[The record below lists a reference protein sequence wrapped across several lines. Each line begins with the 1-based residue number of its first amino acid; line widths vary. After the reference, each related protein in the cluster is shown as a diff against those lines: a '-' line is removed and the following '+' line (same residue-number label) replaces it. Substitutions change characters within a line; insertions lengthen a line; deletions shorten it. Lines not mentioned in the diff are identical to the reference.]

1 MTKYII
7 ASSKDW
13 FAKYPK
19 SDEFKDLNF
28 LNIDKKEGLNLDFLE
43 SINPRYIFFP
53 HWSWRVPQEIYERFE
68 CVAFHTAPLPYGRGG
83 SPIQNLLL
91 RGITTSP
98 VCALRM
104 TDVLDGGAIYNSLE
118 VSLDGTIQEIFLRI
132 AGCVERLILYICNNN
147 PIPIE
152 QSGEVVLFNRL
163 SIADNELLGS
173 YSVKEIYDRVR
184 MVDGLDYPR
193 AYLYL
198 GRHRLEFSEAKFS
211 NNDLIMKVKIVH
223 EN

>member
-13 FAKYPK
+13 FTRHPK
-19 SDEFKDLNF
+19 SDEFKDLNVF
-28 LNIDKKEGLNLDFLE
+28 NIDKKEELNLDFIE

-53 HWSWRVPQEIYERFE
+53 HWSWKVPPEIYERFE

-83 SPIQNLLL
+83 SPIQNLIIH
-91 RGITTSP
+91 GITTSP

-104 TDVLDGGAIYNSLE
+104 TDVLDGGGIYNSLE
-118 VSLDGTIQEIFLRI
+118 VSLDGTVEEIFSRI
-132 AGCVERLILYICNNN
+132 ADCVQKLILFICKNN
-147 PIPIE
+147 PLPIE
-152 QSGEVVLFNRL
+152 QTGKVVMFNRL

-173 YSVKEIYDRVR
+173 YTINEIYDRVR

-193 AYLYL
+193 AYIHL
-198 GRHRLEFSEAKFS
+198 GKHRLEFSEAKFY
-211 NNDLIMKVKIVH
+211 NNDLIMKVKIAKV
-223 EN
+223 N